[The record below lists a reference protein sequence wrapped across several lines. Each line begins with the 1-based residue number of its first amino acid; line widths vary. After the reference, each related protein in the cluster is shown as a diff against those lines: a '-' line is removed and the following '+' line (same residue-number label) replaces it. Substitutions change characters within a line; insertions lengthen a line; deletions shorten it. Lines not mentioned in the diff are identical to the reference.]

1 MRYPNKMKW
10 MGFFILGAT
19 FIGCTKK
26 QIAIKGYRIQGP
38 EDHWKSVAAG
48 SADYAWY
55 NYKIGATIYVDAN
68 CGSRFQDRPLHDSV
82 YSMTAGIRTS
92 EEPIERALFLDG
104 REALMVQCKG
114 KMDGVHIQMATVVL
128 SKDRCLYDFVYM
140 TRPEHFTAGFGD
152 FHQLLH
158 TFETRTSRTD
168 TLSTES
174 KR

>member
-1 MRYPNKMKW
+1 MAWLM
-10 MGFFILGAT
+10 LGT
-19 FIGCTKK
+19 LFTGCTKK
-26 QIAIKGYRIQGP
+26 QIAMKGYRIKGP
-38 EDHWKSVAAG
+38 ENDWDSVAAG

-55 NYKIGATIYVDAN
+55 NPKIGATIYVDAN
-68 CGSRFQDRPLHDSV
+68 CGSRFEDRPLHDSV

-92 EEPIERALFLDG
+92 DEPIERALFLDG
-104 REALMVQCKG
+104 REALMVQSKG

-168 TLSTES
+168 TLTTEPT
-174 KR
+174 R